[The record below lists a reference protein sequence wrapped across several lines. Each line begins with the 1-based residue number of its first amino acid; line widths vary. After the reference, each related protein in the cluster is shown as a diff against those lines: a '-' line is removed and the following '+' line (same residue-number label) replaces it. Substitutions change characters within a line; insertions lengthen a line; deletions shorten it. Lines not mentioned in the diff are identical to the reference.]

1 MLARDPV
8 ITTEVDENIGELI
21 YSPLNP
27 RAGDIVTVTV
37 RLLEEGYILKEGSLK
52 YNNTVIDQRDGEFR
66 FIMPDEDV
74 VLTASFIA
82 DKSGLQEL
90 IGLCELLAADDY
102 TGESWESFAA
112 ALAAARE
119 VLANEEADAAEVR
132 SARENLWNA
141 YINLQEKEIPVVPVD
156 KSALQEALE
165 KGRMILDRI
174 DDYIPATVEGLRD
187 IYDRGRAV
195 LEDPDATQEEV
206 DLITDELEKAAA
218 KCSSKLQLK
227 QETICRLCL
236 CSPCPS

>member
-1 MLARDPV
+1 M
-8 ITTEVDENIGELI
+8 
-21 YSPLNP
+21 
-27 RAGDIVTVTV
+27 
-37 RLLEEGYILKEGSLK
+37 
-52 YNNTVIDQRDGEFR
+52 
-66 FIMPDEDV
+66 
-74 VLTASFIA
+74 
-82 DKSGLQEL
+82 
-90 IGLCELLAADDY
+90 
-102 TGESWESFAA
+102 
-112 ALAAARE
+112 
-119 VLANEEADAAEVR
+119 ANEEADAAEVR

-218 KCSSKLQLK
+218 RAKIK
-227 QETICRLCL
+227 QTSVKTGDYMPIMLMLTLSIMSACALAVLLWKKRVN
-236 CSPCPS
+236 